1 MTTATAITTEALK
14 ELQAFALANYV
25 AGGHWAY
32 ETHSLAD
39 YAQHFDWDGDL
50 ETAKVNLRGWWV
62 IALEQDEDAHG
73 GFEDVERDTWE
84 DLGGEW

>member
-1 MTTATAITTEALK
+1 MTTATAITAEKLAI
-14 ELQAFALANYV
+14 LQAFALENYV

-50 ETAKVNLRGWWV
+50 ETAKINLRGWW
-62 IALEQDEDAHG
+62 ILALEQEENCDSGEDE
-73 GFEDVERDTWE
+73 EDGVDGWAY
-84 DLGGEW
+84 

>member
-1 MTTATAITTEALK
+1 MTTTTAITNEALQ

-50 ETAKVNLRGWWV
+50 ETAKINLRGWW
-62 IALEQDEDAHG
+62 ILALEQEEIYDSGEDE
-73 GFEDVERDTWE
+73 EDGVDDWAY
-84 DLGGEW
+84 